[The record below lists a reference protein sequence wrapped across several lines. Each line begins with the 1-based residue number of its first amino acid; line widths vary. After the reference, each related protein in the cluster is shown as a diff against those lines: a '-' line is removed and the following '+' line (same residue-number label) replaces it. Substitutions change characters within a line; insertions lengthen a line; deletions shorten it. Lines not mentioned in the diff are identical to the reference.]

1 MSENAVTI
9 SRIELVSPRR
19 KIYALHDHQQFLC
32 EVSENTLVH
41 FGLYKGTSLSA
52 AQYEALVAYQE
63 FDDGLQQAL
72 RYLKNRPHLRG
83 ELKTKLYQKQF
94 RKQVVEKVLQY
105 LEDKNYI
112 NDAGYVQ
119 RFTAEAI
126 RAAKWGPLGIR
137 RKLMQKG
144 APHALIDEALLD
156 YTEEKQREACRHLAQ
171 KKLRLLQDQPAGESR
186 KKVTAFLL
194 QRGFY
199 HGTIE
204 SVLNGITP

>member
-1 MSENAVTI
+1 MI

-19 KIYALHDHQQFLC
+19 KIYALYDHGQLLC

-41 FGLYKGTSLSA
+41 FGLYKGTPLSA

-72 RYLKNRPHLRG
+72 RYLQYRPHLRS

-94 RKQVVEKVLQY
+94 RRPVIEKVLDY
-105 LEDKNYI
+105 LQDKDYL
-112 NDAGYVQ
+112 NDAQYVHQ
-119 RFTAEAI
+119 FTAEAI
-126 RAAKWGPLGIR
+126 RAGKLGPLRIR
-137 RKLMQKG
+137 QKLMQKG

-156 YTEEKQREACRHLAQ
+156 FSEERQKEACRNLARRKINQ
-171 KKLRLLQDQPAGESR
+171 HRKLPAAERR

-194 QRGFY
+194 QRGF
-199 HGTIE
+199 HHNTIE
-204 SVLNGITP
+204 ATLSDLAP